1 MEYYREEEIRNI
13 ERTREI
19 IEELPAFCEGFFRYI
34 SETTSARTRLG
45 YARDLR
51 VFFGFLTERNRALKG
66 KAISEI
72 KLENM
77 NMLTAD
83 DLEEYLEYLSYY
95 RQNDT
100 ERFNGEKGKSRKLSA
115 VRRLLSYL
123 YKKGHISSN
132 PGELVDTPKIHHK
145 SILTLEPDEVSKL
158 LEIVKSGE
166 GLSPKE
172 KQYHS
177 LMAARDTALI
187 TLLLGTGIRVSECVG
202 IDLNHIDF
210 GTNGI
215 RITRKGGN
223 QVIVYFGEEV
233 EEALYEYLGQ
243 REEIEAEPGS
253 ENALFLSIQKKRL
266 GVRSVQKLVKKY
278 SEMVTGIKK
287 ITPHKLR
294 STYGT
299 ALYRETGDIYL
310 VADVLGHSDVNT
322 TKRHYAR
329 LSDENRRHA
338 ANVVRLGKE
347 KIQD

>member
-1 MEYYREEEIRNI
+1 MEYYREEEIKNI

-19 IEELPAFCEGFFRYI
+19 AQGLPSFCDGFFRYI
-34 SETTSARTRLG
+34 NETTSARTRLA
-45 YARDLR
+45 YARDLK
-51 VFFGFLTERNRALKG
+51 VFFGFLTERNRDLKG
-66 KAISEI
+66 KALTDIS
-72 KLENM
+72 LENM
-77 NMLTAD
+77 NMITAD

-95 RQNDT
+95 RQNKK

-115 VRRLLSYL
+115 VRRLFSYL
-123 YKKGHISSN
+123 YKKGRISSN
-132 PGELVDTPKIHHK
+132 PGELVDTPKIHEK
-145 SILTLEPDEVSKL
+145 SILTLEPDEVSRL
-158 LEIVKSGE
+158 IDIVKSGE

-177 LMAARDTALI
+177 LMAARDTAII

-202 IDLNHIDF
+202 IDINHIDF

-215 RITRKGGN
+215 KITRKGGK
-223 QVIVYFGEEV
+223 QVIIYFGSEV
-233 EEALYEYLGQ
+233 EEALYEYLNE
-243 REEIEAEPGS
+243 REDIKAEEGS

-278 SEMVTGIKK
+278 SEMVTSFKK

-338 ANVVRLGKE
+338 ANVVKLGKD
-347 KIQD
+347 KT

>member
-1 MEYYREEEIRNI
+1 MEYYKEEEIKNI
-13 ERTREI
+13 EKARDI
-19 IEELPAFCEGFFRYI
+19 LSELPRFCGGFFRYI

-51 VFFGFLTERNRALKG
+51 VFFGFLKEKNPALRNKQ
-66 KAISEI
+66 
-72 KLENM
+72 
-77 NMLTAD
+77 TAD
-83 DLEEYLEYLSYY
+83 ISTEDMNQITSEDLEEFLEYLSYY
-95 RQNDT
+95 KQNEK

-123 YKKGHISSN
+123 YKKHLISGN
-132 PGELVDTPKIHHK
+132 PGELVDTPKIHLK
-145 SILTLEPDEVSKL
+145 SILTLEPDEVSRL
-158 LEIVKSGE
+158 LDIVKSGE

-172 KQYHS
+172 KQFHD
-177 LMAARDTALI
+177 LMAARDTAII
-187 TLLLGTGIRVSECVG
+187 TLLLGTGLRVSECVG
-202 IDLNHIDF
+202 IDIGDIDF
-210 GTNGI
+210 ATGGI
-215 RITRKGGN
+215 KIIRKGGN
-223 QVIVYFGEEV
+223 QVIIYFGAEV
-233 EEALYEYLGQ
+233 EAALYAYLTE
-243 REEIEAEPGS
+243 REEIVPLPGN

-278 SEMVTGIKK
+278 SEMVTTLKN

-322 TKRHYAR
+322 TKKHYAK

-338 ANVVRLGKE
+338 ANAVKLGR
-347 KIQD
+347 DSD

>member
-19 IEELPAFCEGFFRYI
+19 METLPHFCVGFFRYI
-34 SETTSARTRLG
+34 RETTSARTRLG
-45 YARDLR
+45 YARDLKI
-51 VFFGFLTERNRALKG
+51 FFSFLTERNMDLKG
-66 KAISEI
+66 KDISEI
-72 KLENM
+72 SLENM

-95 RQNDT
+95 RLN
-100 ERFNGEKGKSRKLSA
+100 EKEHFNGEKGKSRKLSA

-123 YKKGHISSN
+123 YKKGKISQN
-132 PGELVDTPKIHHK
+132 PGELVDTPKIHDK
-145 SILTLEPDEVSKL
+145 SILTLEPDEVSRL
-158 LEIVKSGE
+158 IDIVKSGE

-172 KQYHS
+172 KQYHN
-177 LMAARDTALI
+177 LMAARDTAII

-202 IDLNHIDF
+202 IDINHIDF

-223 QVIVYFGEEV
+223 QVIIYFGSEV
-233 EEALYEYLGQ
+233 EEALYAYLAE
-243 REEIEAEPGS
+243 REEIKPMEGS
-253 ENALFLSIQKKRL
+253 EDALFLSIQKKRI

-278 SEMVTGIKK
+278 SEMVTTIKK

-299 ALYRETGDIYL
+299 SLYRETGDIYL

-322 TKRHYAR
+322 TKRHYAK

-338 ANVVRLGKE
+338 ANVVKLGKDE
-347 KIQD
+347 N